1 MVGLTIT
8 LFMEHGGLSLG
19 LGLGVA
25 IGFAAWVAW
34 SFALSLGK
42 TGMVPAFFA
51 PWMVHL
57 VLITMGLVLMRR
69 LRF

>member
-1 MVGLTIT
+1 
-8 LFMEHGGLSLG
+8 
-19 LGLGVA
+19 VA
-25 IGFAAWVAW
+25 IGFAAWVTW

-57 VLITMGLVLMRR
+57 VLITMGFVLMRR